1 MLSLVVLANKVLSDI
16 GTKDK
21 TVTEE
26 LQKYKID
33 YEIVYITT
41 KNYNALNDI
50 KHIVARDENKYLIV
64 LADDTNKTSQIYVGL
79 DNINGDSAL
88 VLDIDTNIDVIT
100 QVLQQY
106 KDGCENVFVRKKE
119 NPVYDFF
126 TKLGECTYS
135 LGLKMLKRLNDL
147 CCDSGVVLLN
157 SVSIDTILS
166 YPASAK
172 TLLNTN
178 ITPDKKFGIV
188 RTKTIHDSPTHAQQH
203 PQQWLMSL
211 GIVSLIFIIV
221 SLCSLFIYPMF
232 NGWIYNLWIFITIVI
247 WLALGAVVCAFFSKL
262 LFDARQGR
270 PIPIDAEGIPYISI
284 VDAFTHQDLIDF
296 NTQQDTISIES
307 QNARSIIKEQINNKG
322 HRQSK
327 SSKVK
332 SNKKATTTK
341 TTKHVKTQPKATTT
355 KTKATIS
362 DQPPKKRGRPRKN
375 KE

>member
-50 KHIVARDENKYLIV
+50 KHIVARDENKYLID

-126 TKLGECTYS
+126 CGVE
-135 LGLKMLKRLNDL
+135 RH
-147 CCDSGVVLLN
+147 SGIAVVLL
-157 SVSIDTILS
+157 I
-166 YPASAK
+166 A
-172 TLLNTN
+172 
-178 ITPDKKFGIV
+178 
-188 RTKTIHDSPTHAQQH
+188 IHA
-203 PQQWLMSL
+203 
-211 GIVSLIFIIV
+211 VEV
-221 SLCSLFIYPMF
+221 
-232 NGWIYNLWIFITIVI
+232 
-247 WLALGAVVCAFFSKL
+247 AVVGNADCRRKSKFLVHSFLFSL
-262 LFDARQGR
+262 SRCYDSDEL
-270 PIPIDAEGIPYISI
+270 
-284 VDAFTHQDLIDF
+284 
-296 NTQQDTISIES
+296 
-307 QNARSIIKEQINNKG
+307 EQL
-322 HRQSK
+322 
-327 SSKVK
+327 
-332 SNKKATTTK
+332 
-341 TTKHVKTQPKATTT
+341 
-355 KTKATIS
+355 
-362 DQPPKKRGRPRKN
+362 
-375 KE
+375 